1 MHRPLPKIQLLAA
14 VLAIFLAPTSAAH
27 ATTLSTVKYESSVD
41 VQKSNFDKFVTIPKF
56 NPDLGILQNVF
67 VQLGSEVKGLI
78 KLENTDAKSAD
89 ITANLAAEVSLLK
102 PDNSILLTTLPT
114 ASITQQFAADDSKL
128 DFSGTSGA
136 TFDNL
141 SNSQTA
147 SINLTSG
154 FDLFVGLDELI
165 LPVSAVAKSNGSG
178 AGNLAQVFNTFAG
191 ANVEVVYEYVAIKP
205 EPPKRRVPESQIPV
219 GVIVAV
225 GVCVLLKS
233 KYPQHV

>member
-1 MHRPLPKIQLLAA
+1 MK
-14 VLAIFLAPTSAAH
+14 V
-27 ATTLSTVKYESSVD
+27 VD

-102 PDNSILLTTLPT
+102 PDSSILLTTLPT
-114 ASITQQFAADDSKL
+114 ASITKQFAADDGEL

-136 TFDNL
+136 TFVNL
-141 SNSQTA
+141 SNSQIVST
-147 SINLTSG
+147 NLTSG
-154 FDLFVGLDELI
+154 FDLFVGFDELI

-178 AGNLAQVFNTFAG
+178 AGNLAQIFNTFAG
-191 ANVEVVYEYVAIKP
+191 ANVEVVYQYYAQKP

-219 GVIVAV
+219 GALVAV